1 MRGRTTRGCCCFNT
15 EKGSVAVGIY
25 TAVISS
31 AAVVNVSCA
40 FCQSSRI
47 FKSYPLPPD
56 YESTDAQ
63 YGKWQRGFLMGIL
76 IFHIIWFLSSLLLIY
91 GAIKVYF
98 AAKILL
104 YCYIIATYED
114 DEEFLKDKSPYDVKG
129 IKATIAVQ
137 LMVYVFSF
145 LFSVLMV
152 LGVKL
157 EDHELIRPW
166 LIMAFLYLT
175 VRVVPVVYG
184 LYRGHATLAA
194 VDWVDPLLS
203 ALSFVCVY
211 SVYKDI
217 EEYGY

>member
-1 MRGRTTRGCCCFNT
+1 MCIRLQRYCCCDITFASYII
-15 EKGSVAVGIY
+15 GIVSV
-25 TAVISS
+25 
-31 AAVVNVSCA
+31 
-40 FCQSSRI
+40 
-47 FKSYPLPPD
+47 
-56 YESTDAQ
+56 
-63 YGKWQRGFLMGIL
+63 
-76 IFHIIWFLSSLLLIY
+76 
-91 GAIKVYF
+91 VYF

-104 YCYIIATYED
+104 YCYIIATYQD
-114 DEEFLKDKSPYDVKG
+114 DEEFLKDKSAYDLKG
-129 IKATIAVQ
+129 IKAVVAAQ

-175 VRVVPVVYG
+175 VQVVPAVYS
-184 LYRGHATLAA
+184 LYRGRATLAA
-194 VDWVDPLLS
+194 VNWMDPLLA

-217 EEYGY
+217 EEYSY